1 MAAAS
6 FTTSARGFS
15 DSAIGHLI
23 DRASHYRGRERK
35 FSGIV
40 SWTNTPVRARAD
52 AEAAEMIRLVILT
65 VLMLAAFNFWY
76 WNRPAARNDP
86 LPARVASSPEG
97 PASSPE
103 QAKPPSLPPSA
114 ATGAAE
120 TVAAMP
126 ATDVAA
132 PSPTS
137 LPPAPAS
144 PLSEQQASP
153 PERPAPATATTSTP
167 PKAVK
172 AKTRSKNA
180 SRAVPQRPPPCPSDD
195 EICLLL
201 MRIGQAPSDVS
212 VGTASAPAS
221 SGAMA
226 PAVETPPATV
236 VNAGIATAQSAE
248 GNSSPGSGRAGGSVA
263 SGRGASSAA
272 SGGWLVAAAA
282 VATAAAAA
290 AAAAVAGGA
299 GRAGAGGG
307 AGGPDAWKRGA
318 RALRSRALAV
328 LGHRL

>member
-23 DRASHYRGRERK
+23 DRASHYRGRGGK

-40 SWTNTPVRARAD
+40 SWTNAPMRARAD

-86 LPARVASSPEG
+86 PPARMASSPEG
-97 PASSPE
+97 LASSPG
-103 QAKPPSLPPSA
+103 QAKPPSLLPSA
-114 ATGAAE
+114 ATEAAE
-120 TVAAMP
+120 TVAPMP

-132 PSPTS
+132 P
-137 LPPAPAS
+137 PAPAS
-144 PLSEQQASP
+144 PSLEHQASP
-153 PERPAPATATTSTP
+153 PERPVPGTSKTSTP

-180 SRAVPQRPPPCPSDD
+180 SRAVPQAPPPCPSDD

-201 MRIGQAPSDVS
+201 MRLGQASSDGS

-221 SGAMA
+221 SGSMA
-226 PAVETPPATV
+226 PAVETPPAKV
-236 VNAGIATAQSAE
+236 VNTGVATDQSAE
-248 GNSSPGSGRAGGSVA
+248 GNSIPGSGGAGGGVAGSAA

-282 VATAAAAA
+282 AVTAAV
-290 AAAAVAGGA
+290 AAVAAAGGA
-299 GRAGAGGG
+299 GRGGAGGG
-307 AGGPDAWKRGA
+307 AGGPEAQSKWRRGA